1 MSTVV
6 SRRRF
11 LTHAVALPLAGALGA
26 AFALRARRA
35 WAEEMVHIEESD
47 PLASAF
53 GYAHDAT
60 KVDVA
65 KFPKRAGEEGAKQ
78 FCHNCAVYMGDEGAE
93 WGPCAI
99 LPGKLVKAGGWCN
112 AWAEG

>member
-53 GYAHDAT
+53 G
-60 KVDVA
+60 
-65 KFPKRAGEEGAKQ
+65 EEGAKQ